1 MRKRLRLKFDIKAT
15 SMTGFIRYH
24 DKLVKRVNKL
34 DLNMTTRIDTTLI
47 TPFERDDNWLETWQ
61 ATEDVLLASDLDVK
75 VLNTPY
81 MLKNEGWTMNH
92 CVGGYVHSVR
102 VGHSY
107 IVHLNYNDKPYT
119 LELVR
124 QRTVENEDGTI
135 TLEPCIAI
143 GQIHGR
149 YNAEAPQELTDRIQV
164 MIDTVNKNNEKEQ
177 QSA

>member
-1 MRKRLRLKFDIKAT
+1 M
-15 SMTGFIRYH
+15 H
-24 DKLVKRVNKL
+24 
-34 DLNMTTRIDTTLI
+34 
-47 TPFERDDNWLETWQ
+47 
-61 ATEDVLLASDLDVK
+61 
-75 VLNTPY
+75 
-81 MLKNEGWTMNH
+81 H

-107 IVHLNYNDKPYT
+107 IVHLTYNDKPYT

-124 QRTVENEDGTI
+124 QRTTESEDGTI

-149 YNAEAPQELTDRIQV
+149 YNADAPKELIDHIQA
-164 MIDTVNKNNEKEQ
+164 MIDTANEANEKEQ